1 MPMDAQQVLSS
12 LYLSYTGHATVLIE
26 MDGIRLLTDPLL
38 RSRVGLLR
46 RKGTVPDLALYQ
58 NVDAVLISH
67 IHPDHLDLLSLRLLA
82 RGTQLIVPR
91 GAGKVLLQRKFQNV
105 TELRAGETV
114 ELGPSQITATYAKH
128 HAFGHRFGPN
138 TDCLGFIISG
148 SYEVYFA
155 GDTGLFPEMAKLA
168 ENLDVALLPVWGW
181 GPRLRGHHLTPY
193 EAAQAVALL
202 RPRLAVPI
210 HWGTFYPLGMGWM
223 RTQFLTRP
231 PHDFARHVAR
241 LAPQVEVR
249 VVPPGGTL
257 QWGRDSESIG

>member
-1 MPMDAQQVLSS
+1 MPMDTQQVLSS
-12 LYLSYTGHATVLIE
+12 LYLSYIGHATVLIE

-91 GAGKVLLQRKFQNV
+91 GAGKVLRQRKFQHV
-105 TELRAGETV
+105 IELRAGETV
-114 ELGPSQITATYAKH
+114 ELGPAKVTATYAKH
-128 HAFGHRFGPN
+128 HALGHRFGPN
-138 TDCLGFIISG
+138 ADCLGFIIGG
-148 SYEVYFA
+148 SYKVYFA
-155 GDTGLFPEMAKLA
+155 GDTGPFPVMANLA

-181 GPRLRGHHLTPY
+181 GPSLRGHHLTPY
-193 EAAQAVALL
+193 QAAQAVILL

-223 RTQFLTRP
+223 RPHFLTHP
-231 PHDFARHVAR
+231 PYVFANHVAR

-257 QWGRDSESIG
+257 QWGRDSESKG